1 LNIEVFRGLE
11 FRSIGPSLTTRR
23 ISDLE
28 IDPNNSSVWYLT
40 VGSGGLWKTVNR
52 GRRQPRGEVVSPG
65 RYTATLG
72 RLTGEA
78 LTDLGEPQ
86 TVLVVPLQR

>member
-1 LNIEVFRGLE
+1 VAGTFGRGIYILDDYSALRDVNAE
-11 FRSIGPSLTTRR
+11 TLAAEAWLFPLRPAPPGA
-23 ISDLE
+23 SD
-28 IDPNNSSVWYLT
+28 S
-40 VGSGGLWKTVNR
+40 R
-52 GRRQPRGEVVSPG
+52 GRRSQPQGEVVSPG

-78 LTDLGEPQ
+78 VTVLGEPQ